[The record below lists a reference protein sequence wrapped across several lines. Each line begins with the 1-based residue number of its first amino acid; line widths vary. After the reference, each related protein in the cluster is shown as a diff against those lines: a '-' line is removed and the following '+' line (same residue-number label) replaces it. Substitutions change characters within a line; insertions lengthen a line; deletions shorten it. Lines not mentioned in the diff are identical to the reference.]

1 MSRAARTGCFGLL
14 IGFVIGLA
22 IVMLALSLSRRLP
35 SESVLL
41 LELGGEIEEVRPPG
55 LFGRAQGVTVLHE
68 VLDAIAT
75 ARDDDRIAGLVVK
88 VTPLATGRAK
98 IQEIRNQL
106 LDFRKSKKPS
116 ICYLQADAVENAQ
129 YYLGSA
135 CEQVWMV
142 PTAPLGLTGMMAQSQ
157 FLRGTLDKLRIH
169 PDLYHIADYKT
180 AMNLFTERRYTPAH
194 REMAGWL
201 LHSAYAQFLDDVS
214 AARGMDRAQ
223 FEALVKSGPHP
234 AQAALDSKLVDR
246 IAYWDEV
253 QQFFKDKHKEWR
265 PVRLSR
271 YLDEVENDG
280 EVKVAV
286 VHATGTIIVGKSDFS
301 PVLGY
306 VMGSDSVAEDLR
318 RARQDRSVKAIILRV
333 DSPGGSAV
341 GSEIIRR
348 EVELAAKEKPV
359 VVSMSDVAG
368 SGGYWISMSANKI
381 LADPTT
387 LTASIGV
394 VYGKLNINGLLEML
408 GITHDH
414 LVTSENAS
422 INWPMQ
428 NFTPAQR
435 EIILRE
441 MRKIYDDF
449 VAGVAAGRKMTPEA
463 VDKIGQGRVFTG
475 AQAKDL
481 GLVDELGDFQRSLQV
496 ARELAKIDP
505 EATLWIERYPR
516 EKTFFQTLTEQLAG
530 GGDSSVSS
538 ALHEL
543 QLAERVLNGTQA
555 RMSPVVSFR

>member
-1 MSRAARTGCFGLL
+1 MGRAARTGCFGLL
-14 IGFVIGLA
+14 ILLVIGLA
-22 IVMLALSLSRRLP
+22 VVMISMRISQRLP
-35 SESVLL
+35 QDSVLL

-55 LFGRAQGVTVLHE
+55 VFGRAQGVTVLHE
-68 VLDAIAT
+68 VLDAIDT
-75 ARDDDRIAGLVVK
+75 ARNDSRIAGLVVK
-88 VTPLATGRAK
+88 ITPLATGRAK
-98 IQEIRNQL
+98 IQEIRNRL
-106 LDFRKSKKPS
+106 LEFRKSKKPS
-116 ICYLQADAVENAQ
+116 ICYLHADAVDNAQ

-135 CEQVWMV
+135 CEQVWVV
-142 PTAPLGLTGMMAQSQ
+142 PTAPFGITGMMAQSR
-157 FLRGTLDKLRIH
+157 FLRGTLDKLHIN
-169 PDLYHIADYKT
+169 PDMYHIADYKT
-180 AMNLFTERRYTPAH
+180 AMNMFTERKYTPPH

-201 LHSAYAQFLDDVS
+201 LNSAYAQFLDDVS

-223 FEALVKSGPHP
+223 FEELVKAGPHP
-234 AQAALDSKLVDR
+234 SQGALDAKLVDR

-265 PVRLSR
+265 PVRLGR
-271 YLDEVENDG
+271 YLQEVENDG
-280 EVKVAV
+280 DEKIAV
-286 VHATGTIIVGKSDFS
+286 VHATGTIVVGQNDFS
-301 PVLGY
+301 PLLGY
-306 VMGSDSVAEDLR
+306 IMGSDSVAEDLR
-318 RARQDRSVKAIILRV
+318 RARQDKSVKAIILRV

-341 GSEIIRR
+341 ASEIIRR

-368 SGGYWISMSANKI
+368 SGGYWISMSAHKI

-394 VYGKLNINGLLEML
+394 VYGKLNISGLTEML

-414 LVTSENAS
+414 LVTSENAT

-435 EIILRE
+435 EAVLRE
-441 MRKIYDDF
+441 MRSIYDNF

-481 GLVDELGDFQRSLQV
+481 GLVDEVGDFDRALQV
-496 ARELAKIDP
+496 ARELAKLAPDTTIWID
-505 EATLWIERYPR
+505 RYPR
-516 EKTFFQTLTEQLAG
+516 EKTFFQTLMAQFE

-538 ALHEL
+538 AMHEL
-543 QLAERVLNGTQA
+543 ELAERVLNGAQM
-555 RMSPVVSFR
+555 RMAPAVSFK